1 MAKDKSPLQRDWLVF
16 ITSLPIDD
24 ASARMQILR
33 TLESLGCSVL
43 REGVYLLPDTA
54 DAQQSLTR
62 LAEHVTRLNGSA
74 YVLHATAPDARQDG
88 TLRALFDRSAKYED
102 LIRNVAGLSGAI
114 GISDSGTLARAL
126 AKHRQEFESVR
137 TLDIFPSPALTR
149 AEEAIREAEHKIR
162 RLMFPEPTSA
172 PHGSQPVERYLKRKW
187 ATQKPLW
194 ADRLAS
200 AWLIRRFID
209 PEATLIWLDA
219 AQTCPK
225 DAVGFGF
232 DGAPFRNTND
242 RVTFEELLHR
252 FDHDK
257 NTALLRLGAL
267 VHYLDAGGPD
277 VAEAAGVESLLKGA
291 IRRSSNES
299 QLFLESEK
307 TFDLLYE
314 SYVNPLTR
322 A

>member
-1 MAKDKSPLQRDWLVF
+1 MAKDKSPQQRDWLVF

-24 ASARMQILR
+24 ASARMRILR

-43 REGVYLLPDTA
+43 REGVYLLPETS

-62 LAEHVTRLNGSA
+62 LADHVTRLNGSA
-74 YVLHATAPDARQDG
+74 YVLRAAAPDARQDG
-88 TLRALFDRSAKYED
+88 MLRALFDRSAKYEE

-126 AKHRQEFESVR
+126 AKHRQEFDSVR
-137 TLDIFPSPALTR
+137 TLDIFPSQARTR
-149 AEEAIREAEHKIR
+149 AEDAISEAEHKIR
-162 RLMFPEPTSA
+162 SLMFPESSRP
-172 PHGSQPVERYLKRKW
+172 PYVSQPGKRYLNREW
-187 ATQKPLW
+187 ATRKPLW

-209 PEATLIWLDA
+209 PEARLIWLDA
-219 AQTCPK
+219 TQQCPK
-225 DAVGFGF
+225 DAVGFAF
-232 DGAPFRNTND
+232 EGAPFSNSKG

-257 NTALLRLGAL
+257 NSALLRLGAL
-267 VHYLDAGGPD
+267 VHYLDAGGPS
-277 VAEAAGVESLLKGA
+277 VAEAAGVESLLNGA

-299 QLFLESEK
+299 ELFLESEK

-314 SYVNPLTR
+314 SYVNPVTR
-322 A
+322 S